1 MTTLQ
6 NVSVDHEFPEPHVA
20 EQPFDVEA
28 PIHSIHLWE
37 ELSQVREALALS
49 QENEKRLVRLV
60 EDARQ
65 VLIDAQRQIADAEAR
80 ASEAESRAEKAEAE
94 LRSLAASENAEKKP
108 GDLGFYNDELRR
120 LREMIDNGGRR

>member
-1 MTTLQ
+1 MTGLQ
-6 NVSVDHEFPEPHVA
+6 NVSVHHERPETHVA
-20 EQPFDVEA
+20 EQQFDVEA
-28 PIHSIHLWE
+28 PIHSIYLWE
-37 ELSQVREALALS
+37 ELSQVREALASS
-49 QENEKRLVRLV
+49 QETEKRLLKLV

-94 LRSLAASENAEKKP
+94 LRSLAASAEEKP
-108 GDLGFYNDELRR
+108 RDLGFYNDELRR